1 MKEIKRYVVS
11 VGYREFI
18 FTDCDTAMDFANMA
32 ALTLVADGNGT
43 SFNEVTIRIETEDIE
58 DADEMGM

>member
-1 MKEIKRYVVS
+1 MS
-11 VGYREFI
+11 VFYREFI

-43 SFNEVTIRIETEDIE
+43 SFNEVSIKIETEE
-58 DADEMGM
+58 VEE